1 MAETRI
7 DKQVFDKFP
16 GFRRGIV
23 VARKMNNRG
32 PSKELET
39 LLNEA
44 LASAAAGPID
54 LKTDPRTA
62 VWNETY
68 RELGCNPNKF
78 PPAHLALLK
87 RVQKPGVS
95 IPFINKAVAI
105 MNDNS
110 IRGVLPVG
118 GDDLLRAGE
127 ILELRPAEGSE
138 LFTPLNNPDK
148 TEPPDPG
155 EIIYVA
161 AETREVMCRRWN
173 WRNGFQTRITEETEA
188 IVMNID
194 GLGEDS
200 EKRTVSVRD
209 RVARMLEQYC
219 SAEVETALL
228 TPSEPFFLF
237 RL

>member
-1 MAETRI
+1 MPETRI
-7 DKQVFDKFP
+7 DKEVFDKFP

-23 VARKMNNRG
+23 VARKMDNQG
-32 PSKELET
+32 FSGELET
-39 LLNEA
+39 LLKEA
-44 LASAAAGPID
+44 LASAAAAPID

-118 GDDLLRAGE
+118 GDDLLRAGQT
-127 ILELRPAEGSE
+127 LELRYAEGSE
-138 LFTPLNNPDK
+138 RFTPLNNPDK
-148 TEPPDPG
+148 TESPDPG
-155 EIIYVA
+155 EIIYRV

-173 WRNGFQTRITEETEA
+173 WRNGFQTRITEETNA
-188 IVMNID
+188 MLMNID
-194 GLGEDS
+194 GLGDDAL
-200 EKRTVSVRD
+200 KRTVSVRD
-209 RVARMLEQYC
+209 RVAQMLERYC
-219 SAEVETALL
+219 GAEVETALL
-228 TPSEPFFLF
+228 TPVDPSFLF
-237 RL
+237 GL